1 MKNYYHVDVTSLD
14 QAVQLLDKY
23 GTSAVVIAGGTEEI
37 TTMKESSLPSN
48 QLATYVINLKTITP
62 ALNTITTDS
71 AGLHVGPLTTLAA
84 VAASSTVSQS
94 WPALAQA
101 ALSVATPN
109 IRNVGTIG
117 GNISQDV
124 WCWYYRYEH
133 NLFNCLRKGGS
144 VCYAAS
150 GNNTYHSIFGGP
162 KGCYSVHPSD
172 TGVALL
178 ALGGSVVTTQRTIPM
193 NQFFYAFAP
202 GNVLN
207 ADEIIKDIVVPTPP
221 TGNGQVY
228 LKYRARKGFDFATSS
243 VGLVVAPS
251 TGTVSTARVWLGGVA
266 PAPVEAKGAE
276 AALTGN
282 ALSATVAA
290 AAGAAAVTNPQAAAM
305 TDNNYKIALTT
316 GMVKKA
322 ILSLLPQS

>member
-1 MKNYYHVDVTSLD
+1 MKNFYHVDATSLN

-23 GTSAVVIAGGTEEI
+23 GTNAVVIAGGTEEI
-37 TTMKESSLPSN
+37 TTMKESSLPTS
-48 QLATYVINLKTITP
+48 QLPTYIINLKTISP

-71 AGLHVGPLTTLAA
+71 AGLHVGPLATLADI
-84 VAASSTVSQS
+84 AASATVSQS

-144 VCYAAS
+144 VCYATL

-178 ALGGSVVTTQRTIPM
+178 ALGASVVTTQRTIPM

-207 ADEIIKDIVVPTPP
+207 ADEIIKDIVVPTPT
-221 TGNGQVY
+221 TGNMQVY

-243 VGLVVAPS
+243 VGLLVAPA
-251 TGTVSTARVWLGGVA
+251 TGTVSTASIWLGGVA
-266 PAPVEAKGAE
+266 PAPVEATAAE
-276 AALTGN
+276 AALKGKTI
-282 ALSATVAA
+282 SASVAATAA
-290 AAGAAAVTNPQAAAM
+290 AAAVNDASPM
-305 TDNNYKIALTT
+305 PLNNYKIALTS
-316 GMVKKA
+316 GLVKKA
-322 ILSLLPQS
+322 ILSQS